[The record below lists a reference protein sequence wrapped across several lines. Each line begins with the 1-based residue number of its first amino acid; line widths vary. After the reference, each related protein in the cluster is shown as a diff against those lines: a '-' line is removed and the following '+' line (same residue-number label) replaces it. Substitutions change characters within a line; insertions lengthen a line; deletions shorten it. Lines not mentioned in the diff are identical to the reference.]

1 MKITAVSTAV
11 VEANFDWTLIRIDTD
26 QGVSGLGECFFAPG
40 LTAMI
45 AEFGTLLAGE
55 NPLDVDRL
63 YQKMRWAAS
72 ATSVAGAVYH
82 AISGIDAA
90 LLDLKGRALEVPIWQ
105 LLGGRFRERVRIY
118 ADCHAG
124 AGLESLGP
132 LLLRRTPS
140 WLGEERGTTDA
151 PTGYFE
157 SAPGTEEEFSAEAY
171 AAKAVEVARAGYTAL
186 KFDLDVPVVGTAT
199 PDPYSRG
206 LLPAQL
212 DHLVNLVE
220 ATCEAAGPQVE
231 VAFDCHWR
239 FTIQDAVRLARRIEH
254 CPVAWLEDPTPPE
267 NPTTLARVTQM
278 TSTPVGSG
286 ENWFTREGFREAL
299 ALGALDIALPDFQ
312 KCGGL
317 SEGKRIAELA
327 DMHDL
332 PISPHNISGPIGTL
346 ASAHVAAA
354 IPNFKSLEFHALD
367 VPFFDELLTGGDP
380 LIIDGHLELPA
391 GAGLG
396 RDLNLDVAR
405 RFAKPGERF
414 FGEGQQ

>member
-1 MKITAVSTAV
+1 MRITGIDTCVL
-11 VEANFDWTLIRIDTD
+11 EANFDWTLVRIQTD
-26 QGVSGLGECFFAPG
+26 AGVSGLGECFFAPG
-40 LTAMI
+40 LTAMLR
-45 AEFGTLLAGE
+45 EFGELLEGE

-90 LLDLKGRALEVPIWQ
+90 LLDLKGRALGVPVWQ
-105 LLGGRFRERVRIY
+105 LLGGRFRDRVRIY
-118 ADCHAG
+118 VDCHAG
-124 AGLESLGP
+124 SSLESLGP
-132 LLLRRTPS
+132 LLLRRTPA
-140 WLGEERGTTDA
+140 WLGEEAEGA
-151 PTGYFE
+151 GTGYFE
-157 SAPGTEEEFSAEAY
+157 SAAGSEEEFSPDAY
-171 AAKAVEVARAGYTAL
+171 AAKAAEVVKAGYTAL
-186 KFDLDVPVVGTAT
+186 KFDLDIPVVGTVT

-206 LLPAQL
+206 LLPAQM
-212 DHLVNLVE
+212 DHLVRLVE
-220 ATCEAAGPQVE
+220 AACEAAGPHAE

-239 FTIQDAVRLARRIEH
+239 FTVQDAVRLARRIEH

-267 NPTTLARVTQM
+267 NPTTLARVTAS
-278 TSTPVGSG
+278 TSTPIGCG

-299 ALGALDIALPDFQ
+299 ALGALDVVLPDLQ

-332 PISPHNISGPIGTL
+332 PVSPHNISGPIGTL

-367 VPFFDELLTGGDP
+367 VPFFDELLSGGGP
-380 LIIDGHLELPA
+380 LIQDGHIVLPESP
-391 GAGLG
+391 GLG
-396 RDLNLDVAR
+396 RELDLDVAR
-405 RFAKPGERF
+405 RYAKPGEPF
-414 FGEGQQ
+414 FGEV